1 MSVQRKRW
9 EQCWFETDLI
19 VNWVKFVLE
28 VLQAKVLPVFFSAGG
43 DKISH
48 TRPHAA
54 GRRTLPNTRTYSD
67 ARRPWWEEQSVSCV
81 PRSEHVTDQW
91 VLNSPLLLLPLYTAY
106 SCQYCTWK
114 KHCFS
119 LIIYTLLILVTKT
132 ALKQVL
138 IHYGVTETNEGDL
151 GDSFPVDWFLFKS
164 YKGLDTPNLTARNGI
179 CYQLTA
185 ATDTHWMPK
194 CWCSWLHPNT

>member
-43 DKISH
+43 DKISR

-81 PRSEHVTDQW
+81 PRLWTCDWSVSVEQPPPPAASIHCIQLSVLYMKKTLFFSDNLHFADPCDKNSIEASVDPLWSYRNQW
-91 VLNSPLLLLPLYTAY
+91 GR
-106 SCQYCTWK
+106 
-114 KHCFS
+114 F
-119 LIIYTLLILVTKT
+119 
-132 ALKQVL
+132 
-138 IHYGVTETNEGDL
+138 GR
-151 GDSFPVDWFLFKS
+151 FLS
-164 YKGLDTPNLTARNGI
+164 
-179 CYQLTA
+179 
-185 ATDTHWMPK
+185 
-194 CWCSWLHPNT
+194 SWLISV

>member
-1 MSVQRKRW
+1 MLPADAHSQTHEPTVMHVAHGERS
-9 EQCWFETDLI
+9 
-19 VNWVKFVLE
+19 
-28 VLQAKVLPVFFSAGG
+28 KVFPVFLG
-43 DKISH
+43 
-48 TRPHAA
+48 
-54 GRRTLPNTRTYSD
+54 
-67 ARRPWWEEQSVSCV
+67 
-81 PRSEHVTDQW
+81 SEHVTDQW

-164 YKGLDTPNLTARNGI
+164 YKGPDTPNLTARNGI

-194 CWCSWLHPNT
+194 CWCSWLHPNTYGSVLLSSHQTYHTICQIISLL